1 MTTFSTNDDYIGT
14 TTVVGRVGLQTLKEL
29 LLDDGDL
36 STLTTTEQLAKVNAE
51 LDTIR
56 ANAFQ
61 DVCEKL
67 PSFSVRQVS
76 SLVGKNAQLKEAEI
90 ASAIF
95 KMIKRKRTR
104 VDDAT
109 FARVQN
115 DYVEYFGNFGGNI
128 VGILG
133 EFNKGTRKLFE
144 VDGSELKNNE
154 VKAMYD
160 FAGVN
165 VFIADSKTDKY
176 QSW

>member
-14 TTVVGRVGLQTLKEL
+14 STVVGRVGMQTLKEL

-36 STLTTTEQLAKVNAE
+36 SSLTPAEQLDKINAE
-51 LDTIR
+51 LDKIR
-56 ANAFQ
+56 ATAFQ

-67 PSFSVRQVS
+67 PSFSVAQVT
-76 SLVGKNAQLKEAEI
+76 SLVGKNEQLKEAEI

-144 VDGSELKNNE
+144 LDASAISDEVRALNE
-154 VKAMYD
+154 FSGA
-160 FAGVN
+160 N
-165 VFIADSKTDKY
+165 VFVAQSKTDKY
-176 QSW
+176 QLW